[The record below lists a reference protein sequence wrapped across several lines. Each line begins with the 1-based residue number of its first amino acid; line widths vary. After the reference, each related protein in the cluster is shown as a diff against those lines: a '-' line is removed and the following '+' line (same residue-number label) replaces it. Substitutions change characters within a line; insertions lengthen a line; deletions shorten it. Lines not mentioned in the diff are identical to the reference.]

1 MTLVFMS
8 LIGFFNLQD
17 GNPNSL
23 EEVKEEYA
31 RMYSEND
38 R

>member
-1 MTLVFMS
+1 MTLALMS

-17 GNPNSL
+17 GNPNTL
-23 EEVKEEYA
+23 QEVKEEYA
-31 RMYSEND
+31 RMYSDND